1 MQYTSAFKRCGFAT
15 LMSIAITLTAC
26 SRGTTKPV
34 STEKSTTVPQIT
46 TTSTTNATTNTTGT
60 TTSTSTTNTTSV
72 TSTTSTT
79 SVSTTSQITLT
90 TTELIASTL
99 EQTTTTGTEPSV
111 ASCNESDVVLLAQL
125 INKEA
130 STNYYG
136 KLMVGSVVLNRA
148 NYYGISIADVIYA
161 PNQFTTA
168 YSLGYYSDD
177 DYSAAQEVLSY
188 GSVDTTAFYFTGG
201 YADCLNHFQDFNF
214 NYIGAY

>member
-15 LMSIAITLTAC
+15 LMTIAITLTGC
-26 SRGTTKPV
+26 SRGTVKPV
-34 STEKSTTVPQIT
+34 STEEVTTVPQTTTTSISASTTSAST
-46 TTSTTNATTNTTGT
+46 TTSTTTTTTT
-60 TTSTSTTNTTSV
+60 TSTLVTSTSTTTSI
-72 TSTTSTT
+72 STTSA
-79 SVSTTSQITLT
+79 STISQAASTEIAT
-90 TTELIASTL
+90 TTE
-99 EQTTTTGTEPSV
+99 PSIV
-111 ASCNESDVVLLAQL
+111 YCNDADVVLLAQL

-130 STNYYG
+130 SVNYYG

-148 NYYGISIADVIYA
+148 NYYGISIVDVIYA

-168 YSLGYYSDD
+168 YNLGYYTDD
-177 DYSAAQEVLSY
+177 DYSAAQEILSY

>member
-26 SRGTTKPV
+26 SRGTAKPV
-34 STEKSTTVPQIT
+34 STEEVTTVPQTTTTLTTSATTIT
-46 TTSTTNATTNTTGT
+46 TTSTLI
-60 TTSTSTTNTTSV
+60 TSTSTTTSA
-72 TSTTSTT
+72 STT
-79 SVSTTSQITLT
+79 SVSTTSQITST
-90 TTELIASTL
+90 EIVPTTES
-99 EQTTTTGTEPSV
+99 EPSV
-111 ASCNESDVVLLAQL
+111 ASCNDSDVVLLAQL

-168 YSLGYYSDD
+168 YNLGYYTDD
-177 DYSAAQEVLSY
+177 DYSAAQEILSY

-201 YADCLNHFQDFNF
+201 YADCLNHFQDINYG
-214 NYIGAY
+214 YIGAY

>member
-15 LMSIAITLTAC
+15 LMSITITLTAC
-26 SRGTTKPV
+26 SRGTVKPV
-34 STEKSTTVPQIT
+34 STEEVTTVPQTT
-46 TTSTTNATTNTTGT
+46 TTSTTSATTNT
-60 TTSTSTTNTTSV
+60 

-79 SVSTTSQITLT
+79 TTTSTTSVTSASTTSQVTST
-90 TTELIASTL
+90 TTEIIASTL
-99 EQTTTTGTEPSV
+99 EQTTTTEAEPNTV
-111 ASCNESDVVLLAQL
+111 SCNESDVVLLAQL

-130 STNYYG
+130 SVNYYG

-168 YSLGYYSDD
+168 YSLGYYTDD

-201 YADCLNHFQDFNF
+201 YADCLNHFQDINCG
-214 NYIGAY
+214 YIGAY

>member
-26 SRGTTKPV
+26 SRGTVKPV
-34 STEKSTTVPQIT
+34 STEEVTTVPQTTTSSISTFTTSATVTSTTNT
-46 TTSTTNATTNTTGT
+46 TTSTLVTSAST
-60 TTSTSTTNTTSV
+60 TTSTSTTSA
-72 TSTTSTT
+72 
-79 SVSTTSQITLT
+79 STTSQVTSSEITATT
-90 TTELIASTL
+90 TTE
-99 EQTTTTGTEPSV
+99 TEPSV

-130 STNYYG
+130 SVNYYG

-168 YSLGYYSDD
+168 YSLGWYSDD

>member
-26 SRGTTKPV
+26 SRGTAKLV
-34 STEKSTTVPQIT
+34 STEESTTVPQTT
-46 TTSTTNATTNTTGT
+46 TTSASTTSVSTTT
-60 TTSTSTTNTTSV
+60 TTSATTS
-72 TSTTSTT
+72 TSTT
-79 SVSTTSQITLT
+79 SVSTTSQITST
-90 TTELIASTL
+90 TIELITSTL
-99 EQTTTTGTEPSV
+99 EQTTTAESEPSAV
-111 ASCNESDVVLLAQL
+111 SCNESDVVLLAQL

-130 STNYYG
+130 SVNYYG

-177 DYSAAQEVLSY
+177 DYSAAQEILSY

-201 YADCLNHFQDFNF
+201 YADCLNHFQDINY

>member
-26 SRGTTKPV
+26 SGGTAKPV
-34 STEKSTTVPQIT
+34 STEEVTTVPQT
-46 TTSTTNATTNTTGT
+46 TTTLTTSATTNTTST
-60 TTSTSTTNTTSV
+60 TTS

-79 SVSTTSQITLT
+79 SVTSANATSQTALT
-90 TTELIASTL
+90 TTELITSTL
-99 EQTTTTGTEPSV
+99 EQTTTTEAEPSV
-111 ASCNESDVVLLAQL
+111 VSCNESDIVLLAQL

-168 YSLGYYSDD
+168 YSLGYYTDD
-177 DYSAAQEVLSY
+177 DYSAAQEILSY

>member
-26 SRGTTKPV
+26 SRGTAKPV
-34 STEKSTTVPQIT
+34 STEEVTTVPQIT
-46 TTSTTNATTNTTGT
+46 TTLTTSATTNTTST
-60 TTSTSTTNTTSV
+60 TITTTSTLITSTSTATSTSTTSA
-72 TSTTSTT
+72 
-79 SVSTTSQITLT
+79 STTSQV
-90 TTELIASTL
+90 ASTL
-99 EQTTTTGTEPSV
+99 EQTTTTEAEPSV
-111 ASCNESDVVLLAQL
+111 TSCNDSDIVLLAQL

-177 DYSAAQEVLSY
+177 DYSAAQEILSY